1 MKMTTEKKTQ
11 KLSAILIYGL
21 WFLFLLIKKNYI
33 PERGYKMTIRPY
45 FLNNIITIIILKLK
59 LYRT

>member
-1 MKMTTEKKTQ
+1 MKMTTEKKPKVVGDTN
-11 KLSAILIYGL
+11 L
-21 WFLFLLIKKNYI
+21 WFMAFVSTYKKIYI